1 MRSAHLLA
9 LLLALPLA
17 LLPARAQTTA
27 AHPRPQQSIAPPT
40 HADSLRGSI
49 TPERA
54 WWDAT
59 FYDLHTRISP
69 ADSTISGYVGISYT
83 VLAPAREMQ
92 IDLQMPM
99 VIDSIEQNRRMLN
112 FRRDSNAF
120 FASLLEEQ
128 KVGDHEAVIV
138 YYHGKPR
145 AAIRPPWDGGYSWA
159 HDSLGHRWVAT
170 SNQGLGASVWWPNK
184 DTQADEPDSQ
194 RVAITVP
201 DSMIDVSNGRLRS
214 TTHNADGTTTF
225 EWFVASPINN
235 YDVAVNAGSYAHYT
249 ETYAGEAGELTLDF
263 WPLAYHLEAAKRQWA
278 QVKPMLACF
287 EHWFGPYPWYT
298 DGYKLV
304 EAPHLGMEHQSAV
317 AYGNGFKNG
326 YRGTDRSHTGLGLG
340 WDFIIVHESSHEWF
354 GNSITTKDIADS
366 WVHEGFA
373 NYAEAIYE
381 ECQEGKE
388 KGALY
393 AIGERANIKNDMP
406 VVAQYGL
413 NREGSG
419 DMYEKGGNMLHTI
432 RQIIGDDE
440 KWRSILRGLSKTFYH
455 QTVTGAQIE
464 EYISQQAGI
473 DLSKVFAQYLTTTQ
487 IPVLE
492 YSTKGNTLTYRWSNV
507 VPGFD
512 MPVRVT
518 LADSGYAMIKPTTSP
533 QTTKLALKDPA
544 SFKVDSN
551 FFVTSHRQ
559 ERR

>member
-1 MRSAHLLA
+1 
-9 LLLALPLA
+9 
-17 LLPARAQTTA
+17 
-27 AHPRPQQSIAPPT
+27 
-40 HADSLRGSI
+40 
-49 TPERA
+49 
-54 WWDAT
+54 
-59 FYDLHTRISP
+59 
-69 ADSTISGYVGISYT
+69 
-83 VLAPAREMQ
+83 
-92 IDLQMPM
+92 
-99 VIDSIEQNRRMLN
+99 
-112 FRRDSNAF
+112 
-120 FASLLEEQ
+120 
-128 KVGDHEAVIV
+128 
-138 YYHGKPR
+138 
-145 AAIRPPWDGGYSWA
+145 
-159 HDSLGHRWVAT
+159 
-170 SNQGLGASVWWPNK
+170 
-184 DTQADEPDSQ
+184 
-194 RVAITVP
+194 
-201 DSMIDVSNGRLRS
+201 
-214 TTHNADGTTTF
+214 
-225 EWFVASPINN
+225 
-235 YDVAVNAGSYAHYT
+235 
-249 ETYAGEAGELTLDF
+249 
-263 WPLAYHLEAAKRQWA
+263 
-278 QVKPMLACF
+278 
-287 EHWFGPYPWYT
+287 
-298 DGYKLV
+298 
-304 EAPHLGMEHQSAV
+304 MEHQSAV

-340 WDFIIVHESSHEWF
+340 WDFIIVHESAHEWF